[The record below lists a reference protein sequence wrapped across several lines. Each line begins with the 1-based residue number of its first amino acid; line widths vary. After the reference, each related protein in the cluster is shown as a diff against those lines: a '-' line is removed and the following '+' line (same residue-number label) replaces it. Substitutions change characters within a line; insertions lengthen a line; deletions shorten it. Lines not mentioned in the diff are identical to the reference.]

1 MSTYFRDNGPT
12 GMAMHQMVLGNPHS
26 KNPANALKNE
36 VGFFNIIPTGKT
48 QNLKS
53 NFTLL
58 AAEWLLL

>member
-1 MSTYFRDNGPT
+1 
-12 GMAMHQMVLGNPHS
+12 MAMHQMVLGNPHS